1 MEYKPPHPRG
11 FLNDLDDPI
20 LHCAKILFP
29 SLDMPQFC
37 LTSPYMSFSIYL
49 WIGLGGAL
57 GSVLR
62 GALNQYIPFHVQVFS
77 WSTFIVNMLGCLL
90 IGLLW
95 VKLENEMQKAFWITG
110 VLGGLTTFSGLGLEL
125 MRYLNEKNIQLAVL
139 YGCSSLII
147 GILLVWFGQKLAS
160 L

>member
-1 MEYKPPHPRG
+1 
-11 FLNDLDDPI
+11 
-20 LHCAKILFP
+20 
-29 SLDMPQFC
+29 
-37 LTSPYMSFSIYL
+37 MSFTLYL

-62 GALNQYIPFHVQVFS
+62 GALNHYIPFHVQGFS

-95 VKLENEMQKAFWITG
+95 VKLENEIQKAFWITG

-160 L
+160 LY

>member
-1 MEYKPPHPRG
+1 
-11 FLNDLDDPI
+11 
-20 LHCAKILFP
+20 
-29 SLDMPQFC
+29 
-37 LTSPYMSFSIYL
+37 MSFSIYL

-57 GSVLR
+57 GSILR
-62 GALNQYIPFHVQVFS
+62 GFLNQYIPFHVYEFS

-95 VKLENEMQKAFWITG
+95 VKLENEIQKAFWITG
-110 VLGGLTTFSGLGLEL
+110 VLGGLTTFSGLGLDL

-139 YGCSSLII
+139 YGSTSLII